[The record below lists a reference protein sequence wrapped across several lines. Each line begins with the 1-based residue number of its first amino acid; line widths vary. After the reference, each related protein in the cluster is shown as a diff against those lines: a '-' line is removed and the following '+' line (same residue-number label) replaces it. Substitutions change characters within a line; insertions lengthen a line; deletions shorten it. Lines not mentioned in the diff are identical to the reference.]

1 MNTAKKRKSMTAAQE
16 DQWAEAGIERQR
28 GIALTTEATAEI
40 AASPNQWINDKY
52 RLGRKLTNNADRV
65 QDSIIALVQCFHGET
80 ELGSANMVVWHYQ
93 DIIGS
98 GKCIGG
104 NHARNK
110 CDAIDAEF
118 MALYPSSETDEYL
131 PLVKALG
138 DAAWG
143 GYVQLLESSPR
154 YDYTPPTSANGRFG
168 YFTNFLIGT
177 ECLERLLSL
186 AIHLCLR
193 SRVCAEVLLDCATT
207 HGATDEL
214 YYKLLGYNYGVLY
227 PHSMITLL
235 QEQPTLLG
243 QSPALALGCA
253 HRCMTDSAFGM
264 EQGKFRWFAKQVKTH
279 PEWFSLPTFVR
290 NLVGHAFADVGDA
303 ARALRILA
311 CLDAALL
318 KREAI
323 DLGHLIDALKGNKA
337 HMKRVEALVARVENP
352 GHMDMAAEREVA
364 FGGV

>member
-1 MNTAKKRKSMTAAQE
+1 MIPEVAAQNI
-16 DQWAEAGIERQR
+16 QN
-28 GIALTTEATAEI
+28 EI
-40 AASPNQWINDKY
+40 GAAQME
-52 RLGRKLTNNADRV
+52 
-65 QDSIIALVQCFHGET
+65 Q
-80 ELGSANMVVWHYQ
+80 LGSANLIVRHYQ

-168 YFTNFLIGT
+168 YFTNFKIGT